1 VTPERQRENLM
12 SHFGSGRRL
21 AVLSALAVL
30 GLAGC
35 GQEAPGVAA
44 SIDGEQ
50 VTMDQV
56 DSYANAVCTYNEVNA
71 EVSGQPP
78 QAVSGEDLRGF
89 ALNLLVQQALTER
102 VAEEVGASVPAAA
115 GAQAVDPQTEEVIA
129 AMPAD
134 EGAVISEIVSTSQRN
149 AALQQAIGTALAGEG
164 AGQRAVAAALADEE
178 ADADI
183 EIDPR
188 LAEAYAARAQERGA
202 SAPTQES
209 QLAVPVSAEDAGEDA
224 PSCS

>member
-1 VTPERQRENLM
+1 M
-12 SHFGSGRRL
+12 SHSGAGRRL
-21 AVLSALAVL
+21 AVLSALTVL

-50 VTMDQV
+50 ITLEQV
-56 DSYANAVCTYNEVNA
+56 DTYASAVCTYNEVNA
-71 EVSGQPP
+71 EVSGQPAQP
-78 QAVSGEDLRGF
+78 VSGENLRGF
-89 ALNLLVQQALTER
+89 AIDLLVQQTLTER
-102 VAEEVGASVPAAA
+102 VAENVGASVPAAA
-115 GAQAVDPQTEEVIA
+115 GAQPLDPQTKEVIA

-149 AALQQAIGTALAGEG
+149 AALQQAIGAELAAEGGEG
-164 AGQRAVAAALADEE
+164 AGQQAVAEALAEEE
-178 ADADI
+178 ANADI
-183 EIDPR
+183 DINPR
-188 LAEAYAARAQERGA
+188 LAEAYAARTQERGA